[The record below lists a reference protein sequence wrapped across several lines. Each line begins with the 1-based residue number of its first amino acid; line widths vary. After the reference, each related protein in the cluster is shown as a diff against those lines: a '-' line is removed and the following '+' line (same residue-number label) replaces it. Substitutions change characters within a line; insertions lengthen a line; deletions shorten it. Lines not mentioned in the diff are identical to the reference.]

1 MKKIIGIALVAILGL
16 NAPAFAQNK
25 VDKAGKAVKKGA
37 SKAWHGT
44 KKGAKAVGNK
54 TAQVA
59 SKGKARVTDKKSDVW
74 IGPEGQT
81 IYVSGDNRYY
91 WVNGKGK
98 HIYVS
103 EAALKARNKD

>member
-16 NAPAFAQNK
+16 SAPAFSQNK

-54 TAQVA
+54 TAEVA
-59 SKGKARVTDKKSDVW
+59 SKGKARVTDKKSDAW

-81 IYVSGDNRYY
+81 IYVSDDNRYY

>member
-1 MKKIIGIALVAILGL
+1 MNKKYLVGLLTLALAGTDSLSTQ
-16 NAPAFAQNK
+16 AQE
-25 VDKAGKAVKKGA
+25 KKKTVGEKIEHTA
-37 SKAWHGT
+37 SS
-44 KKGAKAVGNK
+44 VGNK
-54 TAQVA
+54 TAEVA

-81 IYVSGDNRYY
+81 IYVSDDNRYY